1 MLATKPHSIVSPSVE
16 VARDIDTAADIS
28 SRVFLWVPDTP
39 VLLECLRAVDGRS
52 VVPPGGQ
59 DIVPSAIAGD
69 GALELGSGRRVEG
82 TVRLDDVVLD
92 ESIASPTVDGQVAVT
107 VRVVVTG
114 VVDGTN
120 RWSVHI
126 QFSECREVK
135 IAYREADPGFH
146 PFPPTRLPFPDHCR
160 V

>member
-1 MLATKPHSIVSPSVE
+1 MLATKLHSVTSPSVE
-16 VARDIDTAADIS
+16 VASNVNTAANRS

-59 DIVPSAIAGD
+59 DIVLGAIASD
-69 GALELGSGRRVEG
+69 GALQLCSGRWVVG

-107 VRVVVTG
+107 VGG
-114 VVDGTN
+114 VG
-120 RWSVHI
+120 S
-126 QFSECREVK
+126 
-135 IAYREADPGFH
+135 
-146 PFPPTRLPFPDHCR
+146 
-160 V
+160 